1 MSDIQHIDAHTQDL
15 TEENV
20 EKLAALF
27 PDVLT
32 EVADPQT
39 GETKQAIDF
48 DALRDKLGDVA
59 ENTRE
64 RYQFTWPGKRAA
76 KAEARKPISKTLRPV
91 KERSKDWDTTQN
103 LYIEGDNLDALK
115 ILRETYAG
123 KIKLIY
129 IDPPYNTG
137 HDFIYKD
144 NFSKTVA
151 ADKTESGDYDEEGG
165 QLVANPESN
174 GRFHS
179 DWCSM
184 IYPRLLLV
192 RDLLTSNG
200 VLCVSIDDGEVSSLE
215 KICNEVFGEQN
226 FIALLTVIVKPEGR
240 RYGAFAK
247 SHEYI
252 AIYAKDSNKAEF
264 NEIEV
269 EGSSYRFHDQNGGFN
284 LKGLRNRNVQAFNS
298 TNRPNLRYP
307 FYVDSSHP
315 DANGLYAVCVD
326 PTDGY
331 EMVEAST
338 IEGLQS
344 VWRWGKEKSRAQ
356 NDDLVAYRGNDG
368 EIRIFQK
375 ERKLTQTPKT
385 VWSSKDIISN
395 KGTREV
401 QELLGKGVFDF
412 PKPVKL
418 IEQLIEICTQ
428 EEDIVL
434 DMFSGSATTADAVM
448 QKNVEN
454 QGTRQFILIQL
465 EEHTSGSF
473 KTICELGEERIRR
486 AGEKIKTEVETENAQ
501 GNLDGEV
508 KRVPDIGFR
517 VVRVDSSSYEDV
529 RKTPA
534 EFSQG
539 ALDLDED
546 NTKEG
551 RSPLDLLFECLPT
564 FQLPYTSSIETLSDG
579 PFDGHTVYS
588 VNGGQLLACFDAD
601 IPESLVRGMADFDPK
616 PSYVVVAEKSLP
628 DSAARTNF
636 AEIFKQSANALEGQT
651 QIRII

>member
-454 QGTRQFILIQL
+454 QGTRHFILIQL

-517 VVRVDSSSYEDV
+517 VVRVDSSSYEDM

>member
-200 VLCVSIDDGEVSSLE
+200 VLCVSIDDGEASSLE

>member
-1 MSDIQHIDAHTQDL
+1 M
-15 TEENV
+15 
-20 EKLAALF
+20 
-27 PDVLT
+27 
-32 EVADPQT
+32 
-39 GETKQAIDF
+39 
-48 DALRDKLGDVA
+48 
-59 ENTRE
+59 
-64 RYQFTWPGKRAA
+64 
-76 KAEARKPISKTLRPV
+76 
-91 KERSKDWDTTQN
+91 
-103 LYIEGDNLDALK
+103 
-115 ILRETYAG
+115 
-123 KIKLIY
+123 
-129 IDPPYNTG
+129 
-137 HDFIYKD
+137 
-144 NFSKTVA
+144 
-151 ADKTESGDYDEEGG
+151 
-165 QLVANPESN
+165 
-174 GRFHS
+174 
-179 DWCSM
+179 
-184 IYPRLLLV
+184 
-192 RDLLTSNG
+192 
-200 VLCVSIDDGEVSSLE
+200 
-215 KICNEVFGEQN
+215 
-226 FIALLTVIVKPEGR
+226 
-240 RYGAFAK
+240 
-247 SHEYI
+247 
-252 AIYAKDSNKAEF
+252 
-264 NEIEV
+264 
-269 EGSSYRFHDQNGGFN
+269 
-284 LKGLRNRNVQAFNS
+284 
-298 TNRPNLRYP
+298 
-307 FYVDSSHP
+307 DSSHP

-368 EIRIFQK
+368 EVRIFQK